1 MAPCSGVVEG
11 NWGTE
16 WCDCRKKL
24 GIHDLKKYPLMPA
37 PNAGQEPTARPLSTS
52 EAGSWMRDLLSVD
65 VANKQIRFSSHSLKA
80 TCLSYAAKR
89 GCSFED
95 RLSLGYHS
103 HQLKM
108 ALVYS
113 RDGASRP
120 LRVLE
125 CMLKEIRKK
134 RFNPN
139 DTRSGR
145 LSGLPSMNLE
155 DFTTHVAE
163 TGDNKQTGQT
173 IVVDE
178 HNDDVKLEPYDSGD
192 FPVSDHATTGS
203 DTETDVETTVRP
215 KVSYRDVT
223 APEGTVMFQHCKWK
237 TLHLMKSEN
246 RVVFLCGRKT
256 SHMYKAAQTRH
267 AFDTPK
273 CRQCFHAKLD

>member
-1 MAPCSGVVEG
+1 M
-11 NWGTE
+11 
-16 WCDCRKKL
+16 
-24 GIHDLKKYPLMPA
+24 
-37 PNAGQEPTARPLSTS
+37 
-52 EAGSWMRDLLSVD
+52 
-65 VANKQIRFSSHSLKA
+65 KA

-103 HQLKM
+103 HNLKM

-125 CMLKEIRKK
+125 CMLKEIREKV
-134 RFNPN
+134 FNPN

-145 LSGLPSMNLE
+145 LSGLPSLNVE
-155 DFTTHVAE
+155 DFSMHVVDPRNSDAA
-163 TGDNKQTGQT
+163 DQTV
-173 IVVDE
+173 VVDE
-178 HNDDVKLEPYDSGD
+178 QPNAVKLEHDENVEFLG
-192 FPVSDHATTGS
+192 SDHATTGS
-203 DTETDVETTVRP
+203 DTESDVETTVRP
-215 KVSYRDVT
+215 KVSYRDIT
-223 APEGTVMFQHCKWK
+223 APEGTVMHQHCKWK

-256 SHMYKAAQTRH
+256 SHMYKVAQTRH